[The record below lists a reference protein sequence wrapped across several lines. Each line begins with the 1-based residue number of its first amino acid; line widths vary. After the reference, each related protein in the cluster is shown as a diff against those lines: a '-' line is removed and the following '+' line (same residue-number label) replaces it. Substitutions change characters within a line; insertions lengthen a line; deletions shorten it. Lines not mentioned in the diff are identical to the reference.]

1 MLGAGDLILSSQ
13 TINPRSFAERVAA
26 AATSGCAGIGL
37 RWQDYEAARATGAS
51 DADLR
56 AVLADHGVEVGEYE
70 VLRHWAYDDERAERS
85 REAEEQVWRMADI
98 FGGRHVIVTAGRLP
112 GPLEQVA
119 ERLAG
124 LASRA
129 AAHGIVVAL
138 EFLPWTE
145 IPDATTAWEIVRL
158 SNAANAGVLVDSWHL
173 YRGSGDESEVRAV
186 PPERVVAVH
195 IDDADARQLGT
206 SLEDTLHRRRVPGEG
221 AFPLVDYVRMLD
233 QMGVCVPFS
242 VEVISDELQALP
254 AAEAARRTV
263 GATRR
268 VLAEARRPS

>member
-13 TINPRSFAERVAA
+13 TINARSFAERVAVA
-26 AATSGCAGIGL
+26 AASGCAGIGL
-37 RWQDYEAARATGAS
+37 RWRDYEAARAEGAS

-70 VLRHWAYDDERAERS
+70 VLRDWAYDDERAERG
-85 REAEEQVWRMADI
+85 REAEERVWRMADAL
-98 FGGRHVIVTAGRLP
+98 GGRHVITIAERLP
-112 GPLEQVA
+112 GPLEQMA

-129 AAHGIVVAL
+129 AAHGITVAV

-158 SNAANAGVLVDSWHL
+158 SNAPNAGVLVDSWHL
-173 YRGSGDESEVRAV
+173 YRGTGDEGEVRAV
-186 PPERVVAVH
+186 PPDRIVALH
-195 IDDADARQLGT
+195 IDDGDAVQVGT
-206 SLEDTLHRRRVPGEG
+206 PLEDTLHRRRVPGEG
-221 AFPLVDYVRMLD
+221 TFPLVDYVRMLD
-233 QMGVCVPFS
+233 EMGVRVPFG

-263 GATRR
+263 GGTRR
-268 VLAEARRPS
+268 VLAEARQP